1 MLQCLPSCLIV
12 DLIEYFTVPEKCKLK
27 LIFKNNIDDKLISE
41 WKSNYITEIMT
52 NINNISNTLDQI
64 NISPNYNMDFLHHI
78 LYITY
83 SNICI
88 KHYPYLK
95 FNNSDD
101 KYLETF
107 TKLKNIYNSINKYP
121 TNLNDILQKI
131 HNIITAFYNNGK
143 CVTNNQYLILQ
154 FNNLIL
160 GVNSYYNSNLS
171 ESDNNS
177 SDDSSS
183 SDECDY
189 YSESCFNQDSDL
201 DLLDSEDSYE

>member
-1 MLQCLPSCLIV
+1 MPHLRPGADIWYCV
-12 DLIEYFTVPEKCKLK
+12 FTVPEKCKLK
-27 LIFKNNIDDKLISE
+27 LIFKNKVDDTLITE
-41 WKSNYITEIMT
+41 WKSNYITEIKL
-52 NINNISNTLDQI
+52 NINNISNTLDQMSI
-64 NISPNYNMDFLHHI
+64 LDNYNMDFLHHI

-95 FNNSDD
+95 LNSSDD